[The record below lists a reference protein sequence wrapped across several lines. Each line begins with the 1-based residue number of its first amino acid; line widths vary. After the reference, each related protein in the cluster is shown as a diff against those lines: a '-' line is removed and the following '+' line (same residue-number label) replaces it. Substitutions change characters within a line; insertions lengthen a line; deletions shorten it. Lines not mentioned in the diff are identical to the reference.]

1 MIYHGKQNQNPAIGA
16 NEKHSTVAGYYTVY
30 ILTTK
35 STMVQIEVQIEGVFS
50 FSLKIFYLITSDVWA
65 HA

>member
-35 STMVQIEVQIEGVFS
+35 STMVQIEGVFS